1 MRQLTALRQ
10 PFQPFKINRI
20 LVGGGDAEG
29 FFTSRFAGLKKIH
42 VQLSGHLD
50 FLARLASNF

>member
-1 MRQLTALRQ
+1 MRQLQ

-20 LVGGGDAEG
+20 LVGGRDAEG
-29 FFTSRFAGLKKIH
+29 FFFLNQELQVLKKFM
-42 VQLSGHLD
+42 SSCPGHLD